1 MDKIRI
7 PLAYNEDRAIIV
19 SEEASFSAGSQYNSF
34 IPKKT
39 FNGEPFGLRLLKGK
53 FLKENYEYMQLG
65 NYITPSLLSSSFL
78 STLRFCLIPLKKSN
92 LHLGK

>member
-1 MDKIRI
+1 MYASASWYRNLEMDKIRI

-39 FNGEPFGLRLLKGK
+39 FNGEPFCLRLLKGK
-53 FLKENYEYMQLG
+53 FLKENYEYMQLVVK
-65 NYITPSLLSSSFL
+65 PSLLESSFL
-78 STLRFCLIPLKKSN
+78 SSVSL
-92 LHLGK
+92 